1 MLFGG
6 PGLGYYQAGKRSSEK
21 FSSALLINLVFA
33 TGLFGIGLSYP
44 FFSWYVLTV
53 TDLTAVIPV
62 LSNALTHLLAFC
74 PTIMARLIFFLGQT
88 VPLLLNAADQNTR
101 KSEAAGSAT
110 ALSTIGN
117 VVGCLLT
124 SSVLMY
130 FLGVGYSIFFNCA
143 ILAICALLVISPDRS
158 PMNSA
163 LIGVA
168 AEVNHKKVYRL
179 YREAGLAVRK
189 RKRRKGVMVERQ
201 PLVLPDA
208 PNHTWSMDFVMDSLA
223 NGRRIKCLTI
233 VNDFTKECLDIPVAM
248 GISGEQVVRTLDGIA
263 AFRGYPKAVRTDQGP
278 KFTGKAL
285 DQWAYRHGVELKLI
299 QPGKPMQNGYV
310 ESFNGK
316 FRDECLNEHWFR
328 DLAHAREKISNW
340 RLDYSEQRPHSSLV
354 YQTPL
359 EFASALRLGKTD
371 SAVTDIT
378 RKQLD

>member
-1 MLFGG
+1 
-6 PGLGYYQAGKRSSEK
+6 
-21 FSSALLINLVFA
+21 
-33 TGLFGIGLSYP
+33 
-44 FFSWYVLTV
+44 
-53 TDLTAVIPV
+53 
-62 LSNALTHLLAFC
+62 
-74 PTIMARLIFFLGQT
+74 
-88 VPLLLNAADQNTR
+88 
-101 KSEAAGSAT
+101 
-110 ALSTIGN
+110 
-117 VVGCLLT
+117 
-124 SSVLMY
+124 
-130 FLGVGYSIFFNCA
+130 
-143 ILAICALLVISPDRS
+143 
-158 PMNSA
+158 
-163 LIGVA
+163 
-168 AEVNHKKVYRL
+168 
-179 YREAGLAVRK
+179 
-189 RKRRKGVMVERQ
+189 
-201 PLVLPDA
+201 
-208 PNHTWSMDFVMDSLA
+208 MDFVMDSLA

-233 VNDFTKECLDIPVAM
+233 VDDFTKECLDIPVAM
-248 GISGEQVVRTLDGIA
+248 GISGEQVARTLDGIA